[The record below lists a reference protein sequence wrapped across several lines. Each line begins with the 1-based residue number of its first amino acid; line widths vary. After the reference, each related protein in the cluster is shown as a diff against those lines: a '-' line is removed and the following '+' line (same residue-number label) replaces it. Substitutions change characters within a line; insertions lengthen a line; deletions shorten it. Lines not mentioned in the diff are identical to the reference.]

1 MTAIALTIA
10 GSDSG
15 GGAGIQADLKTFSAL
30 GVYGAS
36 VLTAITAQNTLGV
49 SAVEDV
55 SAAMI
60 EAQIKAVLSDLSVK
74 AIKIGMLSREDT
86 IRTVADGLQ
95 QYVGPVVL
103 DPVMV
108 ATSGDRLLRDDA
120 VAALKA
126 VLMPRVDL
134 ITPNLF
140 EAAILTG
147 LPVAQTHEDVV
158 RQAEQLRREGARAV
172 LIKGGHGGGS
182 ECVDV
187 LLTERGAFHAFR
199 YPRLET
205 TSDHGTGCTL
215 SAAIA
220 AQLAH
225 GHDLLTSVTVAKD
238 YLHAAL
244 AAGRYLS
251 VGQGHGPVHHFFAQ
265 WPAEQDRPR
274 QPDHGRI
281 SVKEKAGT
289 KVG

>member
-36 VLTAITAQNTLGV
+36 VLTAITAQSTLGV

-55 SAAMI
+55 SASMI
-60 EAQIKAVLSDLSVK
+60 DAQMKAVLSDLDVN

-95 QYVGPVVL
+95 QYAGPVVL

-120 VAALKA
+120 VAALKSL
-126 VLMPRVDL
+126 LMPRVTL

-147 LPVAQTHEDVV
+147 LPVAETHADVV
-158 RQAEQLRREGARAV
+158 WQAEQLRIEGAAAV
-172 LIKGGHGGGS
+172 LIKGGHGGGID
-182 ECVDV
+182 CVDV
-187 LLTERGAFHAFR
+187 LLTDRNTFHEFR
-199 YPRLET
+199 YPRLQT
-205 TSDHGTGCTL
+205 INDHGTGCTL

-225 GHDLLTSVTVAKD
+225 GHDLLTSVAIAKD
-238 YLHAAL
+238 YLHEAL
-244 AAGRYLS
+244 AAGRFLA
-251 VGQGHGPVHHFFAQ
+251 VGHGHGPVHHFFAQ
-265 WPAEQDRPR
+265 WPAPRDLSLQTDRVSMGSKEQ
-274 QPDHGRI
+274 
-281 SVKEKAGT
+281 AGT
-289 KVG
+289 KAG